1 MGMRNA
7 GGRAIPTLEKS
18 CSRGGKA
25 GKHDDDEE
33 REERRG
39 SRRARHR
46 HATGRSV
53 QSRLSTLCGLAAGVA
68 VSS

>member
-25 GKHDDDEE
+25 GKHDDEE

-39 SRRARHR
+39 SRRAR

-68 VSS
+68 VSP

>member
-25 GKHDDDEE
+25 GKHDDEE

-39 SRRARHR
+39 SRRRAMP
-46 HATGRSV
+46 
-53 QSRLSTLCGLAAGVA
+53 QEDLSRVG
-68 VSS
+68 